1 MKSTKAAKGNP
12 FCPSFGSIPVA
23 LAGREKLI
31 DDILEGLDNAPGDP
45 NRASIFVGPR
55 GSGKTVLI
63 AEIAD
68 RAEQN
73 GWLAVNIN
81 AEEGMLEELLV
92 QVRDRGSHILKKQT
106 VRRLS
111 GLQVAGVGITVETKE
126 RRSTWRSE
134 LTSVIKELNDHGTG
148 LLITVDEVSTKYDE
162 LRILVNCFQHFVREK
177 RDVALLLA
185 GLPGQVSMLLRDD
198 KVSFLRRAFQHAMD
212 SIEITEVIYAM
223 KETIEA
229 GGRTIETAALHR
241 AAEAAGGFAFLI
253 QLIGYH
259 IWRVHP
265 QARQIRMDDVEEGI
279 ILAAHDMDHMIFDA
293 VAKEITPKE
302 NAYLYAMLEDS
313 EVSRVSDLI
322 QRLKMSQNSAAQLR
336 RSLIERG
343 VIEERGRGRV
353 ALAIPFFREY
363 LERHRPG

>member
-1 MKSTKAAKGNP
+1 MKPVNEAKRNP

-23 LAGREKLI
+23 LAGRGKLM

-45 NRASIFVGPR
+45 NRASIFVGAR

-63 AEIAD
+63 AEIAN

-73 GWLAVNIN
+73 GWLSINLN

-92 QVRDRGSHILKKQT
+92 QVRDRGEHILKKQT

-134 LTSVIKELNDHGTG
+134 LTAVIRELNDHHTG
-148 LLITVDEVSTKYDE
+148 LLITVDEVSTKVEE

-198 KVSFLRRAFQHAMD
+198 KVSFLRRAFQHTMD
-212 SIEITEVIYAM
+212 AIETSEVIHAM
-223 KETIEA
+223 RQTIEA
-229 GGRTIETAALHR
+229 GGRKIGSEALHR
-241 AAEAAGGFAFLI
+241 AAEATGGYAFLI

-259 IWRVHP
+259 IWRVSP
-265 QARQIRMDDVEEGI
+265 KTAVISMQDVEEGI
-279 ILAAHDMDHMIFDA
+279 ILAAHDMDHMVFDA
-293 VAKEITPKE
+293 VSREITPKE
-302 NAYLYAMLEDS
+302 KAYLYAMLKDR
-313 EVSRVSDLI
+313 EVSQVGDLI
-322 QRLKMSQNSAAQLR
+322 ERLKITPNSAAQLR
-336 RSLIERG
+336 RRLIEQG

-353 ALAIPFFREY
+353 AIAIPFFREY
-363 LERHRPG
+363 LERGRA